1 MRGMERQPRGDND
14 WTEILAHRPA
24 DQRAAVIQ
32 RFSESGVGP
41 EEVRAALADLGDV
54 LCRAAQRRDRDWAEP
69 FGGQVAV
76 ALLAAEVRALAAY
89 LNSRASAVRGRAVEA
104 LLDDY
109 SAVTVA
115 TRLGVSRQ
123 KVYEVARA
131 DPDIVCIE
139 RPRGG
144 IS

>member
-1 MRGMERQPRGDND
+1 MERQPRGDND
-14 WTEILAHRPA
+14 WTAVLAHRPV
-24 DQRAAVIQ
+24 DQRAAVIE
-32 RFSESGVGP
+32 RFTDSGIGP
-41 EEVRAALADLGDV
+41 EQVRAALADLGDA
-54 LCRAAQRRDRDWAEP
+54 LCRAARRREPDWAEP
-69 FGGQVAV
+69 FGGQLGV
-76 ALLAAEVRALAAY
+76 ALLAAEVSALAAY

-123 KVYEVARA
+123 KVYEIARA

-139 RPRGG
+139 RPRGDTT
-144 IS
+144 